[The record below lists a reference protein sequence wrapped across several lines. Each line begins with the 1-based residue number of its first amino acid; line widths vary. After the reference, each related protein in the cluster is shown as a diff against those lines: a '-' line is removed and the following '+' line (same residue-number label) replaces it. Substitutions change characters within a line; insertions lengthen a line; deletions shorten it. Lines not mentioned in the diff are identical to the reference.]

1 MEPWLRGLY
10 DAEGMRAVDR
20 WAIEEQGVD
29 SLELMEAAGRAVAE
43 AVARLSPQGPVRVVC
58 GKGNNG
64 GDGLV
69 TARLLREMGFEAEAL
84 LLWPADE
91 LSEDAAANLARLGG
105 VERRAAGD
113 SAGAPPE
120 GVRSSPRYPRVS
132 ANAGGGEAD
141 DTAGAAA
148 AVEVGDDIAA
158 RLAGS
163 GAIVDA
169 IFGTG
174 FSGAPREPAAAAIA
188 AIASLKKGGAPV
200 VACDLA
206 SGVDATTGEI
216 AGAMVEADVTV
227 TFHGAKVGHYV
238 APGKWA
244 TGELVVASI
253 GIPAG
258 APDPAAAGVIEPAV
272 LELAPRRGSRSTKFS
287 SGQVTIAGGSR
298 GLTGAVRMS
307 STAAIRAGAGYATV
321 AVPADLEPTFEAAE
335 VEVMSRGI
343 GGTPGRLGTEGVDD
357 VLAAFERAAGGV
369 LGPGLGRDEDSLAL
383 ARAVAPRIEAPLV
396 IDADGL
402 NAFAGQLDRLAARS
416 APTVLTPHA
425 GELGRLLERESA
437 EIGERR
443 LAAAQDAAAWSG
455 AVVVLKGDDT
465 IVTDGERVAVNAVSA
480 PGLATAGSGDVLSG
494 MTAAL
499 LARGLEPFAAACAAV
514 IAHARA
520 GQEATRRVGAAESVI
535 ATDVIAA
542 IPLGLRSAGPVE

>member
-20 WAIEEQGVD
+20 WAIEDQGTS
-29 SLELMEAAGRAVAE
+29 SLELMENAGRAVAE
-43 AVARLSPQGPVRVVC
+43 AVARLAPQGPVLVVC

-69 TARLLREMGFEAEAL
+69 AARLLRGMGFEAEAL

-91 LSEDAAANLARLGG
+91 LSEDAAANLGRLGG
-105 VERRAAGD
+105 GVEI
-113 SAGAPPE
+113 
-120 GVRSSPRYPRVS
+120 
-132 ANAGGGEAD
+132 
-141 DTAGAAA
+141 
-148 AVEVGDDIAA
+148 GDDIAA

-163 GAIVDA
+163 GAVVDA

-174 FSGAPREPAAAAIA
+174 FSGAPRQPAAAAIA
-188 AIASLKKGGAPV
+188 AIGDCGAPV
-200 VACDLA
+200 VACDVA
-206 SGVDATTGEI
+206 SGVDAATGEV
-216 AGAMVEADVTV
+216 AGAVVEADVTV

-244 TGELVVASI
+244 TGELVVAAI

-258 APDPAAAGVIEPAV
+258 APEPAAAGVIEPAV
-272 LELAPRRGSRSTKFS
+272 LGLAPRRGARSTKFS

-321 AVPADLEPTFEAAE
+321 AVPADLEPIFEAAE

-343 GGTPGRLGTEGVDD
+343 AGPDGRLGAESAEELLG
-357 VLAAFERAAGGV
+357 AFERAAAGV
-369 LGPGLGRDEDSLAL
+369 LGPGLGRDDDSLAL
-383 ARAVAPRIEAPLV
+383 AREVAPRIEAPLV

-402 NAFAGQLDRLAARS
+402 NAFAGQLDRLAARP
-416 APTVLTPHA
+416 AATILTPHA
-425 GELGRLLERESA
+425 GELGRLLERDST

-443 LAAAQDAAAWSG
+443 LAAAKEAAAWSG

-465 IVTDGERVAVNAVSA
+465 IVTDGERIAVNAVSA

-494 MTAAL
+494 ITAAL

-520 GQEATRRVGAAESVI
+520 GQEAARRVGAAESVI

-542 IPLGLRSAGPVE
+542 IPAGLRSADPVE

>member
-10 DAEGMRAVDR
+10 DAEGMRSADR
-20 WAIEEQGVD
+20 WAIEERGVG
-29 SLELMEAAGRAVAE
+29 SLGLMEAAGRAVAE
-43 AVARLSPQGPVRVVC
+43 AVVRLAPRGPIRVLC

-69 TARLLREMGFEAEAL
+69 AARLLREMGFEAVVL

-91 LSEDAAANLARLGG
+91 LSEDAAANLERLAEVPDGRGPGAR
-105 VERRAAGD
+105 
-113 SAGAPPE
+113 
-120 GVRSSPRYPRVS
+120 VRSSPQPLGET
-132 ANAGGGEAD
+132 ANARVVAVGE
-141 DTAGAAA
+141 
-148 AVEVGDDIAA
+148 GDDVAA
-158 RLAGS
+158 LLTGS
-163 GAIVDA
+163 GAVIDA

-174 FSGAPREPAAAAIA
+174 FSGAPREPAAGAIA
-188 AIASLKKGGAPV
+188 AIAACGAPV
-200 VACDLA
+200 VACDIV
-206 SGVDATTGEI
+206 SGVDAATGEA
-216 AGAMVEADVTV
+216 AGAVAPADVTV

-244 TGELVVASI
+244 TGELVVAPI
-253 GIPAG
+253 GIPPG
-258 APDPAAAGVIEPAV
+258 APKPAAAGVIEPAV
-272 LELAPRRGSRSTKFS
+272 LDLAPKRGAQSTKFS

-321 AVPADLEPTFEAAE
+321 AVPADLEPVFEAAE

-343 GGTPGRLGTEGVDD
+343 GDTPGRLGTDAAAD
-357 VLAAFERAAGGV
+357 LLAAYERAAGGV

-383 ARAVAPRIEAPLV
+383 ARAVAPGIEAPLV

-402 NAFAGQLDRLAARS
+402 NAFAGGLDRLAARG

-425 GELGRLLERESA
+425 GELGRLLERDSEDIA
-437 EIGERR
+437 AHR
-443 LAAAQDAAAWSG
+443 LAAAKEAAARSG

-465 IVTDGERVAVNAVSA
+465 IVTDGERVAVNAVAA

-494 MTAAL
+494 ITAAL
-499 LARGLEPFAAACAAV
+499 LARGLEPFPAACAAV

-520 GQEATRRVGAAESVI
+520 GQEAARRVGAAESVI

-542 IPLGLRSAGPVE
+542 IPIGLRSAGAVE